1 MEERVLCGQCK
12 CWPRENGAKG
22 TWRMCRKW
30 FRLMRE
36 DWSCEAGA
44 PIADAEG
51 ADVVIGPYKRRGS

>member
-1 MEERVLCGQCK
+1 MEERLLCGQCK

-36 DWSCEAGA
+36 DWSCEEGE
-44 PIADAEG
+44 PHAEAER